1 MKMPICTIDIKSGF
15 LCSRCQDK
23 LDKGLIT
30 QLDIDIAKELLSLE
44 DKLPSL
50 KEVEFRRAVDAGSMV
65 IVIVGQGNSS
75 EVLGSKIKV
84 VKELEKRLNRK
95 FRVVEENSN
104 IRRTIEDM
112 VTPAALLG
120 INTLWL
126 PDGSLEKKVRLSQSD
141 SKKLP
146 ADVQVIE
153 ETIKALTGEKIRIVF
168 E

>member
-1 MKMPICTIDIKSGF
+1 MKTPICTIDIKSGF

-44 DKLPSL
+44 DRAPGL
-50 KEVEFRRAVDAGSMV
+50 KEVEFKKAVSTDSMV
-65 IVIVGQGNSS
+65 IIIIGHGNMP
-75 EVLGSKIKV
+75 EALGSRGKV
-84 VKELEKRLNRK
+84 VKELEKRFNKR

-104 IRRTIEDM
+104 IRKTIEDM

-126 PDGSLEKKVRLSQSD
+126 PDGSLEKKVRIRLYD

-146 ADVQVIE
+146 ADIRVLE
-153 ETIKALTGEKIRIVF
+153 EAVRSLTGERIRIVF

>member
-1 MKMPICTIDIKSGF
+1 
-15 LCSRCQDK
+15 
-23 LDKGLIT
+23 
-30 QLDIDIAKELLSLE
+30 LDIDIAKELLSLE
-44 DKLPSL
+44 DKFPSL

-75 EVLGSKIKV
+75 EVFGSKSKV
-84 VKELEKRLNRK
+84 MKELEKRLNRK
-95 FRVVEENSN
+95 FRVVEENSS

-126 PDGSLEKKVRLSQSD
+126 PDGSLEKKVRLSQGD
-141 SKKLP
+141 SKRLP

>member
-1 MKMPICTIDIKSGF
+1 MKMPICTIDVKSGF

-30 QLDIDIAKELLSLE
+30 QLDIDVAKELLSFE
-44 DKLPSL
+44 DKLPGL
-50 KEVEFRRAVDAGSMV
+50 KEVEFKRAVDAGSM
-65 IVIVGQGNSS
+65 IIIIVGQGDSSDVFGSNS
-75 EVLGSKIKV
+75 KV
-84 VKELEKRLNRK
+84 FKELEKRFNK
-95 FRVVEENSN
+95 KIRVIEENSN

-112 VTPAALLG
+112 VTPAVLLG

-126 PDGSLEKKVRLSQSD
+126 PDGSLEKKVRLSLSD

-146 ADVQVIE
+146 ADIQVVE
-153 ETIKALTGEKIRIVF
+153 ETIKALTGERIRIVF

>member
-1 MKMPICTIDIKSGF
+1 MPICTIDIRSGF

-44 DKLPSL
+44 DKFPRL
-50 KEVEFRRAVDAGSMV
+50 KEIEFKRAVDAGSMV
-65 IVIVGQGNSS
+65 IIIVGRGNSS
-75 EVLGSKIKV
+75 EVFGSKSRV
-84 VKELEKRLNRK
+84 VKELEKRFNKK
-95 FRVVEENSN
+95 FRVLEENSS

-126 PDGSLEKKVRLSQSD
+126 PDGSLEKKVRLSLSD

-146 ADVQVIE
+146 AGIQVIE

>member
-1 MKMPICTIDIKSGF
+1 MKTPICNIDIRSGF

-23 LDKGLIT
+23 LDRGLIT

-44 DKLPSL
+44 DKTPGL
-50 KEVEFRRAVDAGSMV
+50 KDIEFKKAVDTGSMV
-65 IVIVGQGNSS
+65 IIIIGKGNVP
-75 EVLGSKIKV
+75 EALGSKGKA
-84 VKELEKRLNRK
+84 VKELEKRFNKK
-95 FRVVEENSN
+95 FRVIEENSN
-104 IRRTIEDM
+104 IRKTIEDM

-126 PDGSLEKKVRLSQSD
+126 PDGSLEKKVRIRVDD

-146 ADVQVIE
+146 TDIRVLE
-153 ETIKALTGEKIRIVF
+153 EAVKSLTGERIRIVF